1 MTILPTAVLTTTQ
14 LVSGLVA
21 SAKNVL
27 DLAKASSD
35 HALKASVNELYD
47 SVLDVKGRVLDLDE
61 EKRSL
66 KAELARKD
74 EFIGP
79 IEPYGYFFYK
89 ARPDEPL
96 CPKCFQA
103 SPQRPVFLSL
113 LTNLDGG
120 QYRNCLQCGFD
131 NWEKSRPDSSDPVMV
146 GRPSLFH
153 QSKGYVWER

>member
-1 MTILPTAVLTTTQ
+1 MTIVPAAVLTTTQ
-14 LVSGLVA
+14 LVGGLVA
-21 SAKNVL
+21 SAKNAL

-35 HALKASVNELYD
+35 HTLKASISELYD
-47 SVLDVKGRVLDLDE
+47 GLLDVKARVLDLDE
-61 EKRSL
+61 EVRRL

-79 IEPYGYFFYK
+79 IEPHGYFFYK
-89 ARPDEPL
+89 PRPDEPL

-113 LTNLDGG
+113 LTKLDGG
-120 QYRNCLQCGFD
+120 EYRHCLQCGFD
-131 NWEKSRPDSSDPVMV
+131 NWEKPRPHSSDSVAV

-153 QSKGYVWER
+153 QSRGYV